1 MTFEITCRS
10 PLLSRREAFNQ
21 KSSVVIAD
29 KRVEV
34 DRHLELVDNDIIQTL
49 ERSLYG
55 TSVLQEESTKREV
68 VGAILEIS
76 QKWASIK
83 NSAVRI
89 GHLLLRI
96 KRASE
101 PAYDIVLRTP
111 GVLPFERSVAVKL
124 RRIAEAIDCGT
135 VEESRLPSAYSA
147 AYEIVT
153 MSSEAIILA
162 DREGLIR
169 PETKRQDVLK
179 FKERLRTLQTPAVS
193 GDLAKQQHRLLV
205 RKRKL
210 EQELAELQRQL
221 VWLDERVRE
230 REKAQVMPEEK

>member
-1 MTFEITCRS
+1 MTFEITHRTGA
-10 PLLSRREAFNQ
+10 LSRREAFNRKNPALVDDQ
-21 KSSVVIAD
+21 
-29 KRVEV
+29 RVRV
-34 DRHLELVDNDIIQTL
+34 DRRLQLVDDSILQAL
-49 ERSLYG
+49 ENALRG
-55 TSVLQEESTKREV
+55 TSVLEQEDAKREV

-76 QKWASIK
+76 QKWIGIK

-101 PAYDIVLRTP
+101 PAYDIILRTS
-111 GVLPFERSVAVKL
+111 GVLPFERSVAIKL
-124 RRIAEAIDCGT
+124 RRIAEAIDEGT

-153 MSSEAIILA
+153 MSSEEIHLA
-162 DREGLIR
+162 EREGLIR

-179 FKERLRTLQTPAVS
+179 FKERLRMLVPI
-193 GDLAKQQHRLLV
+193 GNGELEKQRHRLLA

-210 EQELAELQRQL
+210 EQELTELQRQL
-221 VWLDERVRE
+221 ERLDRH
-230 REKAQVMPEEK
+230 AGQS